1 MAVLKQI
8 KFGTGEATPIAQ
20 TVVTAASGSVLSV
33 DGTNTELDDDAN
45 PSYAVDLNIDGTTLT
60 KDTTNSQAVLKVGTV
75 PAVQVSVADSGNKF
89 AAANVEAALAELKDD
104 IADVISDGKT
114 YSIVDDTQNVQDLPA
129 NIFKRYRLQE
139 TVGSNN
145 TLVGEPID
153 ILKDNSLL
161 AAKLSTMDATWDDS
175 AIVDGQG
182 AEALV
187 LVYKDANGAAQ
198 VIHIDVSSFLKE
210 AEFGDGLQVTNG
222 VVSAKLGNGIEFG
235 NEATGN
241 KSLNVKIDSTSESF
255 LTVGAN
261 GVKLA
266 GVQDA
271 INAKVNALDVT
282 DDNAVAGQY
291 VAAIQETDGVVA
303 VKTRANVSEA
313 VLNNYAKG
321 SAPTAGNEAVAATDT
336 VNQAIAK
343 LEHQVDAAKSATTSA
358 IQALDHTDAAVDG
371 QVVTAVSTADGIA
384 QPVKADLAGITLGS
398 FTQDANAT
406 GAIADTDTLGAALN
420 KLENGID
427 AAKQAAEAGHSAV
440 AKDANASH
448 LTLSEATDTTTGK
461 KTYTI
466 GENDIASDTDLDAEV
481 TRAQNAEGE
490 IADKVGLTGAEGSR
504 VWSPTTN
511 YGGSSATVK
520 ANMQALDTQLKTV
533 SDSLAAIQYK
543 VNGTTLE
550 FYGMTAHA

>member
-8 KFGTGEATPIAQ
+8 KFGESATPIAK
-20 TVVTAASGSVLSV
+20 TVVTAASESVLTVGNAGGKTNGV
-33 DGTNTELDDDAN
+33 DEDAD
-45 PSYAVDLNIDGTTLT
+45 YGYEIDLTLSNDGTLT
-60 KDTTNSQAVLKVGTV
+60 KDNGALKVGTV
-75 PAVQVSVADSGNKF
+75 PAEQVRVADSDEKF
-89 AAANVEAALAELKDD
+89 TATNVEAALSELKDD
-104 IADVISDGKT
+104 IATVGGNAKSYTIIEKT
-114 YSIVDDTQNVQDLPA
+114 ESLPTNVLH
-129 NIFKRYRLQE
+129 RYKLQQ
-139 TVGSNN
+139 TVGS
-145 TLVGEPID
+145 TVTEVGENID
-153 ILKDNSLL
+153 ILKDNSLV
-161 AAKLSTMDATWDDS
+161 AAKLSTTDATWNGS
-175 AIVDGQG
+175 AIVDGSG
-182 AEALV
+182 ADALV
-187 LVYKDANGAAQ
+187 LVYKDADGAAQ
-198 VIHIDVSSFLKE
+198 VIAIDVSAFLKE

-222 VVSAKLGNGIEFG
+222 VVSAKLGNGLEFAG
-235 NEATGN
+235 ESGEN
-241 KSLNVKIDSTSESF
+241 KLINVKIDSTSESF
-255 LTVGAN
+255 LTVGAG

-266 GVQDA
+266 GVQNA
-271 INAKVNALDVT
+271 INTAIDALDKT
-282 DDNAVAGQY
+282 DDAAVAGQY
-291 VAAIQETDGVVA
+291 VAAVEENNGIVA
-303 VKTRANVSEA
+303 VKARANVSEA

-321 SAPTAGNEAVAATDT
+321 SAPAAGSEAVAATDT
-336 VNQAIAK
+336 VNQAISK

-384 QPVKADLAGITLGS
+384 TPTKADLAGVKLGG

-466 GENDIASDTDLDAEV
+466 GEDNIASDTDLDAEV

-533 SDSLAAIQYK
+533 SDNLAAVKYK
-543 VNGTTLE
+543 VTGTTLE
-550 FYGMTAHA
+550 FFGISEKTA